1 MTVNVTG
8 SIIKDMCDNK
18 KKNTVW
24 VWEALFPYIIYL
36 IVMEFVTAIVPYI
49 TGRTDG
55 NSVTAGLA
63 GQIIMIPV
71 LIFMLHKECMLKFVF
86 EWKKDAVRDLI
97 IPFAAGTI
105 IGAAATWAAGMLASA
120 DPGFEGIQTVYI
132 QNIAVTIVSSVIFA
146 PVVEELLFRALMY
159 RRMKCVF
166 RGHTAII
173 VSALFF
179 AVGHAS
185 VLQLV
190 YGFIMGIV
198 FAVLYDRRNTI
209 LAPVAMHMAA
219 NLITI
224 LIKL

>member
-1 MTVNVTG
+1 MTG

-18 KKNTVW
+18 RKNTVW

-36 IVMEFVTAIVPYI
+36 IVMEFVTAIVPYV
-49 TGRTDG
+49 TGRTDSSSG
-55 NSVTAGLA
+55 A
-63 GQIIMIPV
+63 
-71 LIFMLHKECMLKFVF
+71 
-86 EWKKDAVRDLI
+86 
-97 IPFAAGTI
+97 I

-120 DPGFEGIQTVYI
+120 DPGFEGIQTVYR

>member
-1 MTVNVTG
+1 
-8 SIIKDMCDNK
+8 
-18 KKNTVW
+18 
-24 VWEALFPYIIYL
+24 
-36 IVMEFVTAIVPYI
+36 
-49 TGRTDG
+49 
-55 NSVTAGLA
+55 
-63 GQIIMIPV
+63 
-71 LIFMLHKECMLKFVF
+71 
-86 EWKKDAVRDLI
+86 
-97 IPFAAGTI
+97 
-105 IGAAATWAAGMLASA
+105 
-120 DPGFEGIQTVYI
+120 VYR

>member
-1 MTVNVTG
+1 MTG

-18 KKNTVW
+18 RKNTVW

-36 IVMEFVTAIVPYI
+36 IVMEFVTAIVPYV
-49 TGRTDG
+49 TGRTDSS
-55 NSVTAGLA
+55 SVTAGLA

-71 LIFMLHKECMLKFVF
+71 LIFTLHRECMLKFVF

-97 IPFAAGTI
+97 IPFAAGAI

-120 DPGFEGIQTVYI
+120 DPGFEGIQTVYR

>member
-1 MTVNVTG
+1 MTVNVAG

-71 LIFMLHKECMLKFVF
+71 LLFMLHKECMLKFVF
-86 EWKKDAVRDLI
+86 GWKKDAVRDLI
-97 IPFAAGTI
+97 IPFAAGAI
-105 IGAAATWAAGMLASA
+105 IGAAATWAAGMLASS
-120 DPGFEGIQTVYI
+120 DPGFEGIQTVYR

-146 PVVEELLFRALMY
+146 PVVEELLFRTLMY
-159 RRMKCVF
+159 RRMKSVF

-185 VLQLV
+185 VLQLA

-198 FAVLYDRRNTI
+198 LAVLYDRRNTI